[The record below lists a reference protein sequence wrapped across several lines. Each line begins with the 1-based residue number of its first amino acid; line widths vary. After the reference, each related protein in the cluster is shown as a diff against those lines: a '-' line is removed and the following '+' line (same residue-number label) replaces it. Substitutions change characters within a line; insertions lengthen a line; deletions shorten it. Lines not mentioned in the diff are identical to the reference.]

1 MGSLS
6 HHPTKKRSNKM
17 KKYTLLSNFI
27 FAYKP
32 VWQHKRIFIW
42 DSLLEIVLSVIVPL
56 FGLSLSALVI
66 RLLGNK
72 VSLLTLVITILCAF
86 VCYAIANALQSFV
99 RSKHNAHNIEI
110 RLELFNDQITK
121 KELSLPLEETESPEV
136 RLLQEKAAMAI
147 SHNWGGIEGYFRY
160 SNALGIGVLGLVVY
174 AVLAGTI
181 HPLIIVMLLVLS
193 TISVLVD
200 SLPNWYYKKIKDKLA
215 SENMTKE
222 YIDKIV
228 QTTSAGKD
236 IRVYSMS
243 DWIIGKFDRAI
254 MNTRR
259 LTARQNLLA
268 YIGSATSFTLN
279 AVRDIFCYLYLI
291 YLLQNGM
298 TISQFVFYLGII
310 SGFSQWFNEI
320 TRNGVQMK
328 QCDSQVCDMR
338 RYLDYCEEDDSDK
351 LVPENGFDS
360 IEIEFRNVTYKYQGA
375 DEAVLK
381 DVSFK
386 LNAGEHKALVG
397 LNGAGKSTLVKLISG
412 LYLPTS
418 GDVLVN
424 GISTR
429 QLKLK
434 EYYRHQAAVF
444 QDCFVISY
452 TVGENIAFSEN
463 WDEDKI
469 WDCIRQAGL
478 YDVIKGLPKGL
489 MTYLGKD
496 LTEEGVSLSGGQIQK
511 LLLARALYRN
521 PSLILLD
528 EPTAALDAIAES
540 EIYEIYSKVLREKTS
555 LFISHRL
562 ASTRFCDQIILLDNG
577 KIAEQGTHDELMQLQ
592 GKYAEIFKI
601 QSKYYEEGGES
612 DVN

>member
-1 MGSLS
+1 
-6 HHPTKKRSNKM
+6 
-17 KKYTLLSNFI
+17 
-27 FAYKP
+27 
-32 VWQHKRIFIW
+32 
-42 DSLLEIVLSVIVPL
+42 
-56 FGLSLSALVI
+56 
-66 RLLGNK
+66 
-72 VSLLTLVITILCAF
+72 
-86 VCYAIANALQSFV
+86 
-99 RSKHNAHNIEI
+99 
-110 RLELFNDQITK
+110 
-121 KELSLPLEETESPEV
+121 
-136 RLLQEKAAMAI
+136 
-147 SHNWGGIEGYFRY
+147 
-160 SNALGIGVLGLVVY
+160 
-174 AVLAGTI
+174 
-181 HPLIIVMLLVLS
+181 
-193 TISVLVD
+193 
-200 SLPNWYYKKIKDKLA
+200 
-215 SENMTKE
+215 
-222 YIDKIV
+222 
-228 QTTSAGKD
+228 
-236 IRVYSMS
+236 
-243 DWIIGKFDRAI
+243 
-254 MNTRR
+254 
-259 LTARQNLLA
+259 
-268 YIGSATSFTLN
+268 
-279 AVRDIFCYLYLI
+279 
-291 YLLQNGM
+291 
-298 TISQFVFYLGII
+298 
-310 SGFSQWFNEI
+310 
-320 TRNGVQMK
+320 MK

-601 QSKYYEEGGES
+601 QSKYYEEGGEP

>member
-1 MGSLS
+1 
-6 HHPTKKRSNKM
+6 
-17 KKYTLLSNFI
+17 
-27 FAYKP
+27 
-32 VWQHKRIFIW
+32 
-42 DSLLEIVLSVIVPL
+42 
-56 FGLSLSALVI
+56 
-66 RLLGNK
+66 
-72 VSLLTLVITILCAF
+72 
-86 VCYAIANALQSFV
+86 
-99 RSKHNAHNIEI
+99 
-110 RLELFNDQITK
+110 
-121 KELSLPLEETESPEV
+121 
-136 RLLQEKAAMAI
+136 MAI

-160 SNALGIGVLGLVVY
+160 SNAFGIGVLGLVVY

-200 SLPNWYYKKIKDKLA
+200 SLPNWYYKKVEDKLA

-236 IRVYSMS
+236 IRVYNMS
-243 DWIIGKFDRAI
+243 DWIIGKFDKAI
-254 MNTRR
+254 RNTRK
-259 LTARQNLLA
+259 LTAKHNLLA
-268 YIGSATSFTLN
+268 YIGSATGFTLN

-320 TRNGVQMK
+320 TKNGVQMK
-328 QCDSQVCDMR
+328 RCDSQVCDMR

-386 LNAGEHKALVG
+386 LNASEHKALVG

-429 QLKLK
+429 KLKLK

-444 QDCFVISY
+444 QDCFVTSY

-528 EPTAALDAIAES
+528 EPTAALDAIGES
-540 EIYEIYSKVLREKTS
+540 EIYEIYSKVLRKKTS

-577 KIAEQGTHDELMQLQ
+577 KIAEQGSHEKLMQMQ
-592 GKYAEIFKI
+592 GKYAEIFNI
-601 QSKYYEEGGES
+601 QSKYYEEGGEP
-612 DVN
+612 DVD

>member
-1 MGSLS
+1 M
-6 HHPTKKRSNKM
+6 KR
-17 KKYTLLSNFI
+17 
-27 FAYKP
+27 
-32 VWQHKRIFIW
+32 
-42 DSLLEIVLSVIVPL
+42 
-56 FGLSLSALVI
+56 
-66 RLLGNK
+66 
-72 VSLLTLVITILCAF
+72 
-86 VCYAIANALQSFV
+86 
-99 RSKHNAHNIEI
+99 
-110 RLELFNDQITK
+110 
-121 KELSLPLEETESPEV
+121 
-136 RLLQEKAAMAI
+136 
-147 SHNWGGIEGYFRY
+147 
-160 SNALGIGVLGLVVY
+160 
-174 AVLAGTI
+174 
-181 HPLIIVMLLVLS
+181 
-193 TISVLVD
+193 
-200 SLPNWYYKKIKDKLA
+200 
-215 SENMTKE
+215 
-222 YIDKIV
+222 
-228 QTTSAGKD
+228 
-236 IRVYSMS
+236 
-243 DWIIGKFDRAI
+243 
-254 MNTRR
+254 
-259 LTARQNLLA
+259 
-268 YIGSATSFTLN
+268 
-279 AVRDIFCYLYLI
+279 
-291 YLLQNGM
+291 
-298 TISQFVFYLGII
+298 
-310 SGFSQWFNEI
+310 
-320 TRNGVQMK
+320 
-328 QCDSQVCDMR
+328 CDSQVCDMR

-386 LNAGEHKALVG
+386 LNASEHKALVG

-429 QLKLK
+429 KLKLK

-444 QDCFVISY
+444 QDCFVTSY

-511 LLLARALYRN
+511 LRLARALYRN

-528 EPTAALDAIAES
+528 EPTAALDAIGES
-540 EIYEIYSKVLREKTS
+540 EIYEIYSKVLRKKTS

-577 KIAEQGTHDELMQLQ
+577 KIAEQGSHEKLMQMQ
-592 GKYAEIFKI
+592 GKYAEIFNI
-601 QSKYYEEGGES
+601 QSKYYEEGGEP
-612 DVN
+612 DVD